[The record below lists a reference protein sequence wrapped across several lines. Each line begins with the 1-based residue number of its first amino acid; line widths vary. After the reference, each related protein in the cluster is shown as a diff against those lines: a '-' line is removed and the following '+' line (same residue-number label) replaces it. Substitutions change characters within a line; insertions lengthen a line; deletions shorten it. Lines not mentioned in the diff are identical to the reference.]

1 VIGEV
6 RKMQPGI
13 GAGVS
18 GNRSAVRQRFASAD
32 MLLELIYPYRHLR
45 KARRLGGSG
54 TWKLVPNVGRW
65 WDRVRGRARAFY
77 EYYRFKPTPTE
88 PLHLY
93 LFVKEIPG
101 VPGKPRG

>member
-1 VIGEV
+1 LRLSIDLPPVSRPTHAIDHVAPVIGEV

-54 TWKLVPNVGRW
+54 T
-65 WDRVRGRARAFY
+65 
-77 EYYRFKPTPTE
+77 
-88 PLHLY
+88 
-93 LFVKEIPG
+93 
-101 VPGKPRG
+101 